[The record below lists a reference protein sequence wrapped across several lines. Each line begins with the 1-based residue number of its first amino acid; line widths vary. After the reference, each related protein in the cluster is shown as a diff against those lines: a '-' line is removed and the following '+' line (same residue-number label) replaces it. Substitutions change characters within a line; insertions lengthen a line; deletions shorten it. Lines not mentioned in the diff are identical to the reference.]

1 MYQYK
6 EYVVKIFKR
15 DSNEHIYWLIEAVS
29 YDRMKEILNAMIN
42 DNYIV
47 TAIIENHKLIK

>member
-1 MYQYK
+1 MWQRK
-6 EYVVKIFKR
+6 EYVVKLLKR
-15 DSNEHIYWLIEAVS
+15 DTNEHIYWLIEADN
-29 YDRMKEILNAMIN
+29 YERMKEILNAMLN